1 MTEVIDTRATVD
13 TETSRTAADAAIE
26 QLEACGARVI
36 FGIPGVHTLALYDA
50 LHTST
55 LTHILARH
63 EQGAG
68 SWRTVRPRHRDLTT
82 RSYP

>member
-68 SWRTVRPRHRDLTT
+68 FMADGTPAPPGALAAV
-82 RSYP
+82 